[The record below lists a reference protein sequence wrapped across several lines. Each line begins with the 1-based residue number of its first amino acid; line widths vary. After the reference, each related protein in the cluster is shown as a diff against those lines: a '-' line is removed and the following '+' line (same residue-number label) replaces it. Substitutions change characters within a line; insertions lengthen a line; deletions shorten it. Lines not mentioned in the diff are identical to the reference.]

1 MKQNIASQL
10 CPTRKVSKPLMNE
23 GLGHFFIALRQV
35 RNLSQSDPPQA
46 ENPAK
51 QDSFLFY
58 RKDLATLKRDFA
70 SLCREVRFFYF
81 ALI

>member
-1 MKQNIASQL
+1 
-10 CPTRKVSKPLMNE
+10 MNE

-58 RKDLATLKRDFA
+58 RKDLATLKRD
-70 SLCREVRFFYF
+70 LCQPVPGGAFFLF
-81 ALI
+81 CTDIALCF